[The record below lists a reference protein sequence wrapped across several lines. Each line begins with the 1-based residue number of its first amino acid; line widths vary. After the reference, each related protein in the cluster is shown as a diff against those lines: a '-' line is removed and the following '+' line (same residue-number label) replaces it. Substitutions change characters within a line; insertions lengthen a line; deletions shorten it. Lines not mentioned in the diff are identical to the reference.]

1 MQPIRIRM
9 GLFSRF
15 IRCAMLTA
23 VTPTMVEMA
32 VVISVGMKKNVRRLR
47 SAHLRAVHHD
57 ADGYQYQPGRVHYQK
72 HNHRV
77 GSGIFFRIQLLKL
90 FHGFQSHR
98 GGGIVQPQHVGG
110 KVHED
115 GTHGG
120 GVLGGISGKRRQ
132 NTGLSQ
138 RESAF
143 IIPLFSPIFMMPS
156 HKDRMPVSPSDISNA
171 VLDESNVGVDKF
183 RKYFRISHKQEFA
196 ECYNEGDYEKCY
208 PDVI

>member
-1 MQPIRIRM
+1 M
-9 GLFSRF
+9 GEQINKPGEEQADATDQNKNGFVQQVYPLRNADGGDTDNGRDGGSNQR
-15 IRCAMLTA
+15 RD
-23 VTPTMVEMA
+23 E
-32 VVISVGMKKNVRRLR
+32 NVRRLR

-120 GVLGGISGKRRQ
+120 VSFGNFREEAAEHGTQPARKRVYH
-132 NTGLSQ
+132 T
-138 RESAF
+138 
-143 IIPLFSPIFMMPS
+143 
-156 HKDRMPVSPSDISNA
+156 A
-171 VLDESNVGVDKF
+171 V
-183 RKYFRISHKQEFA
+183 FA
-196 ECYNEGDYEKCY
+196 DFHDAQ
-208 PDVI
+208 P